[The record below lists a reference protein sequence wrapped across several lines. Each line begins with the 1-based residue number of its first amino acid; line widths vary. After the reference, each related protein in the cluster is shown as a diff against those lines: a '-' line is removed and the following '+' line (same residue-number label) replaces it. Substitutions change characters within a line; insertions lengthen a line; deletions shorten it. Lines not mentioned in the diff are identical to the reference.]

1 MSLDLIVAIAFAIKP
16 CGMRHV
22 SLRLRMRYNQRHM
35 STIKPITIETIDD
48 LLQYGYTLALN
59 CQPCDRWVMVDL
71 EGMKEAG
78 RGQQSYVEMKFRC
91 SECGEIASKQLR
103 SPLAWKEGQSPLT
116 ANPTW

>member
-1 MSLDLIVAIAFAIKP
+1 
-16 CGMRHV
+16 
-22 SLRLRMRYNQRHM
+22 M

-48 LLQYGYTLALN
+48 LLDYGYTLALN
-59 CQPCDRWVMVDL
+59 CQPCDRWVIADL
-71 EGMKEAG
+71 EEMKEAG

-103 SPLAWKEGQSPLT
+103 SPLAWKEGQSPFT